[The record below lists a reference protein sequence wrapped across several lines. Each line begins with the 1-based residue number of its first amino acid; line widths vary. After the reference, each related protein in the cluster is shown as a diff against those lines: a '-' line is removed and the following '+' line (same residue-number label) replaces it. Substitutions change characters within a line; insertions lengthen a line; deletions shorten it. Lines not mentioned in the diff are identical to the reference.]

1 MHTWI
6 QPHLQPKAYFHGII
20 HFLVGFSWLL
30 LFARG
35 GKFSI
40 AEIGLVASKDL
51 KARAEPWLSWLVEA
65 KTQTVHQGSPWELR
79 LGQRVVIYYV
89 CMLGSEGRQDL
100 CMRERA
106 RPQKKTITCEM
117 AWLTGAHNTWQ
128 PSPTS
133 TLLGE
138 VWKDQTTSD
147 ISRRNWSV
155 PTLKLWRHHVLK
167 SEFSLRE
174 IMFIP

>member
-1 MHTWI
+1 M
-6 QPHLQPKAYFHGII
+6 
-20 HFLVGFSWLL
+20 FLVNCYAYLDSATPATKGLLPRDNTLSCGLQWLL

-106 RPQKKTITCEM
+106 RPQKI
-117 AWLTGAHNTWQ
+117 GRAH
-128 PSPTS
+128 
-133 TLLGE
+133 
-138 VWKDQTTSD
+138 V
-147 ISRRNWSV
+147 
-155 PTLKLWRHHVLK
+155 
-167 SEFSLRE
+167 
-174 IMFIP
+174 